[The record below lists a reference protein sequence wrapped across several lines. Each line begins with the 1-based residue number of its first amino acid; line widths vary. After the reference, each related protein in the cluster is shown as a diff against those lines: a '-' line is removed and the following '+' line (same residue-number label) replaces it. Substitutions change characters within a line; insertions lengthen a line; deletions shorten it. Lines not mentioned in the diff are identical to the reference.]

1 MNKVM
6 LHMMR
11 CNVRTVSRSYKEL
24 SSRACDYDSI
34 LIDGIPDLSL
44 GA

>member
-1 MNKVM
+1 MYKVM
-6 LHMMR
+6 LHMIR
-11 CNVRTVSRSYKEL
+11 YNVHTVSRSYKEV

-34 LIDGIPDLSL
+34 LIDSIPDLSL